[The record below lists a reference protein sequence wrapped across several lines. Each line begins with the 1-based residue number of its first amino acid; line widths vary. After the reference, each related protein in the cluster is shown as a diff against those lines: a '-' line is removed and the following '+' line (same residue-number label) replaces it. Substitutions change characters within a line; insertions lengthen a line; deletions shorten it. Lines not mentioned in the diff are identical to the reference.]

1 MTRRSRL
8 TGKNRRKRADTPV
21 ATDTEAAGQE
31 YRVGPGRPPK
41 EFQFK
46 PGQSGNPKGAKRKA
60 PSIATDCKAA
70 LECALSKK
78 VTLKQG
84 DKERLVTKVT
94 AGIEQLV
101 NQFAK
106 GDRHARRDVF
116 DLAQMLGVDLSAGAG
131 EEGEARSMTEAQAS
145 ALMNA
150 LRTILKLH
158 HHEVPT
164 GDVDPYGD
172 GGEVVA
178 LRPVKPP
185 PEPEE

>member
-8 TGKNRRKRADTPV
+8 TGKNGRKRADTPV
-21 ATDTEAAGQE
+21 DKDTEASGEE
-31 YRVGPGRPPK
+31 YRTGPGRPPK
-41 EFQFK
+41 EFQYK

-70 LECALSKK
+70 LERALSKK
-78 VTLKQG
+78 VTLRQG
-84 DKERLVTKVT
+84 EKEQLVTKVT

-101 NQFAK
+101 NQFAT

-131 EEGEARSMTEAQAS
+131 KEGETHSMTEAEAS

-150 LRTILKLH
+150 LRTVLRLH
-158 HHEVPT
+158 HHEVPA

-185 PEPEE
+185 AEPEE